1 MSRSRRAFDVCVT
14 NRFAES
20 LPRRHV
26 FATHRRAER
35 AILRAVTGKAATQ
48 SESVIDGLRQLI
60 LRMGALAEAI
70 LAKALRCVAERD
82 RALGEEVQQDDLEI
96 DRLDVAID
104 DAILRALA
112 LQAPVA
118 EDLRQ
123 VIAIK
128 TMATDLERIGDI
140 ARNIAKSGLRLA
152 ERPKTALPDRL
163 ERLQT
168 EASRQLR
175 AALDSFQTLDV
186 AAARA
191 VIAGDDRVD
200 ELQDGL
206 VRELI
211 DGMADDPTHAAQ
223 AVDVIFIAESLER
236 VGDHATNIAEDVI
249 LAVEARNVK
258 HAEKLARRAL
268 GSG

>member
-1 MSRSRRAFDVCVT
+1 M
-14 NRFAES
+14 
-20 LPRRHV
+20 
-26 FATHRRAER
+26 
-35 AILRAVTGKAATQ
+35 TGKPSTK
-48 SESVIDGLRQLI
+48 SESVIDGLRELI

-82 RALGEEVQQDDLEI
+82 RQLGEAVRNDDLEI

-104 DAILRALA
+104 EAILRVLA

-152 ERPKTALPDRL
+152 ERPQTAFPARL
-163 ERLQT
+163 ERLQA
-168 EASRQLR
+168 EATGQLR
-175 AALDSFQTLDV
+175 AALDSFQALDS
-186 AAARA
+186 AAAQA
-191 VIAGDDRVD
+191 VILGDDRLD
-200 ELQDGL
+200 ELQDAL

-211 DGMADDPTHAAQ
+211 DGMSLDPATAAQ

-236 VGDHATNIAEDVI
+236 VGDHATNVAEDVI
-249 LAVEARNVK
+249 LAVDARNVK

-268 GSG
+268 GG

>member
-1 MSRSRRAFDVCVT
+1 M
-14 NRFAES
+14 
-20 LPRRHV
+20 LP
-26 FATHRRAER
+26 
-35 AILRAVTGKAATQ
+35 AVIQKPSTK
-48 SESVIDGLRQLI
+48 SESMIDGLRELI

-82 RALGEEVQQDDLEI
+82 RPLGMTVQSDDLEI

-140 ARNIAKSGLRLA
+140 ARNIAKSGMRLA
-152 ERPKTALPDRL
+152 ERPHTALPARL
-163 ERLQT
+163 ERLQN

-175 AALDSFQTLDV
+175 AALDSFQALDA

-200 ELQDGL
+200 ELQDAL

-211 DGMADDPTHAAQ
+211 EGIQGEPSIAAQ
-223 AVDVIFIAESLER
+223 TVDVIFIAESLER

-258 HAEKLARRAL
+258 HAEKLARRAH
-268 GSG
+268 GS

>member
-1 MSRSRRAFDVCVT
+1 MLLT
-14 NRFAES
+14 
-20 LPRRHV
+20 
-26 FATHRRAER
+26 
-35 AILRAVTGKAATQ
+35 VTGKSATK
-48 SESVIDGLRQLI
+48 SESMIDGLRELI

-82 RALGEEVQQDDLEI
+82 RELGAAVQIDDLEI

-128 TMATDLERIGDI
+128 TMATDLERVGDI
-140 ARNIAKSGLRLA
+140 ARNIAKSGMRLS
-152 ERPKTALPDRL
+152 ERPLTPFPARL
-163 ERLQT
+163 ERLQI
-168 EASRQLR
+168 ESIRQLR
-175 AALDSFQTLDV
+175 AALDSFQALD
-186 AAARA
+186 AGAARA
-191 VIAGDDRVD
+191 VIAADDRVD
-200 ELQDGL
+200 ELQDAL

-211 DGMADDPTHAAQ
+211 DGIEREPGTAAQ

-236 VGDHATNIAEDVI
+236 IGDHATNIAEDVI
-249 LAVEARNVK
+249 LAVEAHNVK
-258 HAEKLARRAL
+258 HAEKLARRAV
-268 GSG
+268 GS

>member
-1 MSRSRRAFDVCVT
+1 M
-14 NRFAES
+14 
-20 LPRRHV
+20 LP
-26 FATHRRAER
+26 
-35 AILRAVTGKAATQ
+35 AVTGKPSTK
-48 SESVIDGLRQLI
+48 SESTIDGLRELI

-82 RALGEEVQQDDLEI
+82 RALGQTVQSDDLEI
-96 DRLDVAID
+96 DQLDVAID

-140 ARNIAKSGLRLA
+140 ARNIAKSGMRLA
-152 ERPKTALPDRL
+152 ERPQTPFPARL
-163 ERLQT
+163 ERLRS
-168 EASRQLR
+168 EATGQLR
-175 AALDSFQTLDV
+175 AALDSFQALDV
-186 AAARA
+186 SAARA

-200 ELQDGL
+200 DLQDAL

-211 DGMADDPTHAAQ
+211 DGMERAPATAAQ
-223 AVDVIFIAESLER
+223 AVDLISIAESLER

-258 HAEKLARRAL
+258 HAEKLARRAH
-268 GSG
+268 GS

>member
-1 MSRSRRAFDVCVT
+1 M
-14 NRFAES
+14 
-20 LPRRHV
+20 
-26 FATHRRAER
+26 
-35 AILRAVTGKAATQ
+35 LRAVTGRPATK
-48 SESVIDGLRQLI
+48 SESTIGDLRELI

-70 LAKALRCVAERD
+70 LVKALRCVNERD
-82 RALGEEVQQDDLEI
+82 RPLGLTVQTDDLEI

-140 ARNIAKSGLRLA
+140 ARNIAKSGMRLS
-152 ERPKTALPDRL
+152 ERPLTPFPARL
-163 ERLQT
+163 ERLAN
-168 EASRQLR
+168 EATRQLR
-175 AALDSFQTLDV
+175 ASLDSFQQLD
-186 AAARA
+186 AEAARV

-200 ELQDGL
+200 ELQDAL

-211 DGMADDPTHAAQ
+211 DGMEREPGNAAQ

-258 HAEKLARRAL
+258 HAEKLARRA
-268 GSG
+268 SGAG

>member
-1 MSRSRRAFDVCVT
+1 M
-14 NRFAES
+14 
-20 LPRRHV
+20 L
-26 FATHRRAER
+26 
-35 AILRAVTGKAATQ
+35 LAVTGRTATK
-48 SESVIDGLRQLI
+48 SESMIDGLRELI

-82 RALGEEVQQDDLEI
+82 REVGAAVQRDDLEI

-128 TMATDLERIGDI
+128 TMATDLERVGDI
-140 ARNIAKSGLRLA
+140 ARNIAKSGIRLS
-152 ERPKTALPDRL
+152 ERPLTPFPARL
-163 ERLQT
+163 ERLQN
-168 EASRQLR
+168 EAIRQLR
-175 AALDSFQTLDV
+175 AALDSFQALD
-186 AAARA
+186 AAAA
-191 VIAGDDRVD
+191 QGVITADDRVD
-200 ELQDGL
+200 ELQDAL

-211 DGMADDPTHAAQ
+211 DGMEREPSTAAQ

-258 HAEKLARRAL
+258 HAEKLARRAT
-268 GSG
+268 GS

>member
-1 MSRSRRAFDVCVT
+1 M
-14 NRFAES
+14 
-20 LPRRHV
+20 L
-26 FATHRRAER
+26 
-35 AILRAVTGKAATQ
+35 LAVTGKTATK
-48 SESVIDGLRQLI
+48 SESMIDGLRELI

-82 RALGEEVQQDDLEI
+82 RELGAAVQRDDLEI

-128 TMATDLERIGDI
+128 TMATDLERVGDI
-140 ARNIAKSGLRLA
+140 ARNIAKSGIRLS
-152 ERPKTALPDRL
+152 ERPLTPFPARL
-163 ERLQT
+163 ERLQN
-168 EASRQLR
+168 EAIRQLR
-175 AALDSFQTLDV
+175 AALDSFQTLD
-186 AAARA
+186 AAAA
-191 VIAGDDRVD
+191 KTVIAGDDRVD

-211 DGMADDPTHAAQ
+211 DGMEREPGTAAQ

-258 HAEKLARRAL
+258 HAEKLSRRAV
-268 GSG
+268 GT

>member
-1 MSRSRRAFDVCVT
+1 
-14 NRFAES
+14 
-20 LPRRHV
+20 
-26 FATHRRAER
+26 
-35 AILRAVTGKAATQ
+35 
-48 SESVIDGLRQLI
+48 VIDGLRELI

-70 LAKALRCVAERD
+70 LAKSLACVAQRD
-82 RALGEEVQQDDLEI
+82 RALASAVQGDDLEI

-152 ERPKTALPDRL
+152 ERPHTPLPARL
-163 ERLQT
+163 EPLQN

-175 AALDSFQTLDV
+175 AALDSFQSLD
-186 AAARA
+186 AGLARA

-200 ELQDGL
+200 ELQDAL

-211 DGMADDPTHAAQ
+211 DGISRDPATAAQ
-223 AVDVIFIAESLER
+223 AIDVIFIAESLER
-236 VGDHATNIAEDVI
+236 VGDHATNVAEDVI

-258 HAEKLARRAL
+258 HAEKLARRAQ
-268 GSG
+268 GA

>member
-1 MSRSRRAFDVCVT
+1 M
-14 NRFAES
+14 
-20 LPRRHV
+20 
-26 FATHRRAER
+26 
-35 AILRAVTGKAATQ
+35 LRGVTGRSPSK
-48 SESVIDGLRQLI
+48 SESTIDALREQI

-70 LAKALRCVAERD
+70 LAKALRCVVERD
-82 RALGEEVQQDDLEI
+82 RALGEAVQRDDLAI
-96 DRLDVAID
+96 DQLDVAID

-128 TMATDLERIGDI
+128 TMATDLERIGDLS
-140 ARNIAKSGLRLA
+140 RNIAKSGMRLA
-152 ERPKTALPDRL
+152 ERPETQLPSRL
-163 ERLQT
+163 EPLRNAAT
-168 EASRQLR
+168 RQLR
-175 AALDSFQTLDV
+175 TALDSFQTLD
-186 AAARA
+186 AEAARG

-200 ELQDGL
+200 ELQDAL
-206 VRELI
+206 VRQLI
-211 DGMADDPTHAAQ
+211 EGMEGDPSSASQ

-258 HAEKLARRAL
+258 HAEKLARRAH
-268 GSG
+268 GGGT

>member
-1 MSRSRRAFDVCVT
+1 M
-14 NRFAES
+14 
-20 LPRRHV
+20 L
-26 FATHRRAER
+26 
-35 AILRAVTGKAATQ
+35 LAVTGKTATK
-48 SESVIDGLRQLI
+48 SESTIDGLRVLI

-82 RALGEEVQQDDLEI
+82 RELGAEVQRDDLEI

-128 TMATDLERIGDI
+128 TMATDLERVGDI
-140 ARNIAKSGLRLA
+140 ARNIAKSGMRLS
-152 ERPKTALPDRL
+152 ERPQTPFPARL
-163 ERLQT
+163 ERLQN
-168 EASRQLR
+168 EAIRQLR
-175 AALDSFQTLDV
+175 AALDSFQTLD
-186 AAARA
+186 AEAARA
-191 VIAGDDRVD
+191 VITGDDRVD
-200 ELQDGL
+200 ELQDAL

-211 DGMADDPTHAAQ
+211 DGMEREPGTAAQ

-236 VGDHATNIAEDVI
+236 IGDHATNIAEDVI

-258 HAEKLARRAL
+258 HAEKLARRAV
-268 GSG
+268 GS